1 MTELFKDHCEVVQE
15 SLQGRRETDDRTFAS
30 LEILKDR
37 LDRVKRMSPRLA
49 IVEFSPAV
57 DKMRKSSNKLAVV

>member
-15 SLQGRRETDDRTFAS
+15 SLQGKRETDDRTFAS

-37 LDRVKRMSPRLA
+37 LDRVKRMSPRFA

-57 DKMRKSSNKLAVV
+57 SQMRKSSNKLAVV

>member
-1 MTELFKDHCEVVQE
+1 MTDLFKDHCEVVQE
-15 SLQGRRETDDRTFAS
+15 SLHGARETDERTFAS

-37 LDRVKRMSPRLA
+37 LDRVKRISPKFA

-57 DKMRKSSNKLAVV
+57 SQMRNSSKRLAVV

>member
-15 SLQGRRETDDRTFAS
+15 SLQGKRETDDRTFAS

-37 LDRVKRMSPRLA
+37 LDRVKRMSPRFA

-57 DKMRKSSNKLAVV
+57 RQMSKSSNKLAVV

>member
-1 MTELFKDHCEVVQE
+1 MSDLFKDHCEVVQE
-15 SLQGRRETDDRTFAS
+15 SLQGKRETDERTFAS

-37 LDRVKRMSPRLA
+37 LDRVKRMSPRFA

-57 DKMRKSSNKLAVV
+57 VKMRKSSNKLAVV

>member
-37 LDRVKRMSPRLA
+37 LDRVKKVSPKYA
-49 IVEFSPAV
+49 IIEFSPAV
-57 DKMRKSSNKLAVV
+57 NKMRQSSNKLAVV

>member
-1 MTELFKDHCEVVQE
+1 MTDLFRDHCEVVQD
-15 SLQGRRETDDRTFAS
+15 SLHGTRETDERTFAS

-37 LDRVKRMSPRLA
+37 LDKVKRMSPKLA
-49 IVEFSPAV
+49 IVEFSPAI

>member
-1 MTELFKDHCEVVQE
+1 MTDLFKDHCEVVQD
-15 SLQGRRETDDRTFAS
+15 SLHGTRETDDRTFAS

-37 LDRVKRMSPRLA
+37 LDRVKRMSPKFA

-57 DKMRKSSNKLAVV
+57 YKMRKSSNKLAVV

>member
-15 SLQGRRETDDRTFAS
+15 SLQGKRETDDRTFAS

>member
-37 LDRVKRMSPRLA
+37 LDRVKKISPKFA
-49 IVEFSPAV
+49 IVEFSPGV
-57 DKMRKSSNKLAVV
+57 SQMRKSSNKLAVV

>member
-1 MTELFKDHCEVVQE
+1 MTDLFKDHCEVVQD
-15 SLQGRRETDDRTFAS
+15 SLHGTRETDERTFAS

-37 LDRVKRMSPRLA
+37 LDKVKRMSPKLA
-49 IVEFSPAV
+49 IVEFSPAI

>member
-1 MTELFKDHCEVVQE
+1 MSDLFRDHCEVVQE
-15 SLQGRRETDDRTFAS
+15 SLQGKRETDDRTFAS

-37 LDRVKRMSPRLA
+37 LDRVKRISPKFA

-57 DKMRKSSNKLAVV
+57 SQMRTSSSKLAVV